1 LGIDL
6 PSDVLALAAQPD
18 QNRMPS
24 KICEW
29 KNLYLEAATSI
40 QMN

>member
-1 LGIDL
+1 METAADSGSEQNQFNLGIDL

-24 KICEW
+24 KICE
-29 KNLYLEAATSI
+29 
-40 QMN
+40 